1 MARKKSAA
9 LTDAE
14 LRLMAVLW
22 DKGRAT
28 VGEVVDDLT
37 GTRKPAYN
45 TVLTLLRILERKGY
59 LTHEKSG
66 RAFVFLP
73 LVDRGQ
79 ARRSAI
85 RHLLNRF
92 FDDSPSLLLLNLI
105 QQGEV
110 APGELSKL
118 RELID
123 RNEN

>member
-1 MARKKSAA
+1 MPRRKSPS

-14 LRLMAVLW
+14 LRLMVVLW
-22 DKGRAT
+22 ERGRAT

-59 LTHEKSG
+59 VTHEKTG

-73 LVDRGQ
+73 LVDRSQ

-92 FDDSPSLLLLNLI
+92 FEDSPSLLLLNLI

-110 APGELSKL
+110 DANDLERVRG
-118 RELID
+118 LIAKS
-123 RNEN
+123 E